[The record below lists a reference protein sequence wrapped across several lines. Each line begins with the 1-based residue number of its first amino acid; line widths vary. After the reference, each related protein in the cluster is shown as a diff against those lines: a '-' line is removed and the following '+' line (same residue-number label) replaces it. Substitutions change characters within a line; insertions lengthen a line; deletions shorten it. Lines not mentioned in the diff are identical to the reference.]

1 MWNGPRSTFH
11 IPVLSGRRTPD
22 LGPSDRLREDPVSHF
37 DVVVLGGGPGGER
50 AAIHAARAGK
60 RVALVERE
68 HVMGGMRV
76 NWGTIPSKTL
86 RESAAFVYGLRHNKL
101 DAINVEIA
109 DTITITELMY
119 REQRVVQRELELINR
134 WLNRYAIETYRGVGR
149 FLDPHTIAVHGV
161 DGQVRLRLSGDVI
174 VIATGS
180 SPNRP
185 DDISFDNDIVF
196 DSTTVL
202 QLPRMP
208 RSMIVLGAGVIG
220 VEYASIFAALGV
232 SVTLV
237 DTRAEL
243 LPYLDR
249 EIAGLLR
256 RELVR
261 LGVVYVANDHY
272 AGVERI
278 EGAPP
283 TVRVT
288 TRNGNVLEADVL
300 LYTVGRDGN
309 SRGLGLEAIG
319 ILPDERGLLTVND
332 RFQTAHPHI
341 YAVGD
346 VIGYPALAST
356 SMEQGR
362 QAIMNAYGI
371 PGPRLRTSRLPFAIY
386 AIPEVSYV
394 GDTEEMLKEKGI
406 RYIAGRGQYE
416 MNPKG
421 QIVGTTGGIVKL
433 LFEREKLVLRGVHII
448 GQSAS
453 ELIHIG
459 QAFLD
464 ANADAAHIAETLYNY
479 PTFSDMYRHAALV
492 ALLAQEEPG
501 DPTEREPF

>member
-1 MWNGPRSTFH
+1 VNR
-11 IPVLSGRRTPD
+11 
-22 LGPSDRLREDPVSHF
+22 F

-68 HVMGGMRV
+68 HVLGGMRV

-101 DAINVEIA
+101 DAYKVEVA
-109 DTITITELMY
+109 ETITIPELMY

-134 WLNRYAIETYRGVGR
+134 WLNRYAIETFRGEGH
-149 FLDPHTIAVHGV
+149 FLDAHTIAVHGV

-185 DDISFDNDIVF
+185 DDISFDDDTVF

-202 QLPRMP
+202 RLPRMP

-243 LPYLDR
+243 LPYVDR

-261 LGVVYVANDHY
+261 LGIVYVSDDHY
-272 AGVERI
+272 ASVERL
-278 EGAPP
+278 EGSPP
-283 TVRVT
+283 TVRVM
-288 TRNGNVLEADVL
+288 TRSGNVLEADVL
-300 LYTVGRDGN
+300 LYAVGRDGN
-309 SRGLGLEAIG
+309 SRGMGLEEMG
-319 ILPDERGLLTVND
+319 IVPDARGLLTVND
-332 RFQTAHPHI
+332 RFQTIHPHI

-362 QAIMNAYGI
+362 QAILNAYGI
-371 PGPRLRTSRLPFAIY
+371 PGPKLRTSRLPFAIY

-406 RYIAGRGQYE
+406 AYVAGRGRYE

-421 QIVGTTGGIVKL
+421 QIVGATGGLVKL
-433 LFEREKLVLRGVHII
+433 LFERPTLALRGVHII
-448 GQSAS
+448 GYAAS
-453 ELIHIG
+453 ELIHTG

-464 ANADAAHIAETLYNY
+464 AGADAAHIAETLFNY
-479 PTFSDMYRHAALV
+479 PTFSDMYRHAALI
-492 ALLAQEEPG
+492 ALLGQEEPAER
-501 DPTEREPF
+501 TEGEP

>member
-1 MWNGPRSTFH
+1 MNR
-11 IPVLSGRRTPD
+11 
-22 LGPSDRLREDPVSHF
+22 F

-68 HVMGGMRV
+68 HVLGGMRV
-76 NWGTIPSKTL
+76 NWGTLPSKTL
-86 RESAAFVYGLRHNKL
+86 RESALFVYGLRHNKL
-101 DAINVEIA
+101 DAIKVEIA
-109 DTITITELMY
+109 DTITIPELMY

-134 WLNRYAIETYRGVGR
+134 WLNRYAIDIFRGEGR
-149 FLDPHTIAVHGV
+149 FLDAHTIAVHGV

-185 DDISFDNDIVF
+185 DDIAFDDDTVF

-202 QLPRMP
+202 RLPRMP

-243 LPYLDR
+243 LPYVDR

-256 RELVR
+256 RELLR
-261 LGVVYVANDHY
+261 LGIVYVSNDHY
-272 AGVERI
+272 AAVERVD
-278 EGAPP
+278 GLPP

-288 TRNGNVLEADVL
+288 TRSGNVLEADVL
-300 LYTVGRDGN
+300 LYAVGRDGN
-309 SRGLGLEAIG
+309 SRGLGLDAIG
-319 ILPDERGLLTVND
+319 IVPDARGLLTVNET
-332 RFQTAHPHI
+332 FQTVHSHI

-371 PGPRLRTSRLPFAIY
+371 PGPKLRTSRLPFAIF

-394 GDTEEMLKEKGI
+394 GDTEENLKE
-406 RYIAGRGQYE
+406 RETPYIAGRGHYE
-416 MNPKG
+416 MNPRG

-433 LFEREKLVLRGVHII
+433 LFEKDTLALRGVHII
-448 GQSAS
+448 GHSAS

-479 PTFSDMYRHAALV
+479 PSFSDMYRHAALV
-492 ALLAQEEPG
+492 ALLAGEEPR
-501 DPTEREPF
+501 ERPEAEPF

>member
-1 MWNGPRSTFH
+1 MIS
-11 IPVLSGRRTPD
+11 
-22 LGPSDRLREDPVSHF
+22 F

-50 AAIHAARAGK
+50 AAIQAARAGK

-68 HVMGGMRV
+68 NVVGGMRV

-86 RESAAFVYGLRHNKL
+86 RESATFVHGLRYNKL
-101 DAINVEIA
+101 DAIKVAIA
-109 DTITITELMY
+109 DTITIPELMY

-134 WLNRYAIETYRGVGR
+134 SLSRYAIEVFRGEGR
-149 FLDPHTIAVHGV
+149 FLDAHTIAVHGV
-161 DGQVRLRLSGDVI
+161 DGQVRLRLMGEVI

-180 SPNRP
+180 APNRP
-185 DDISFDNDIVF
+185 ADIMFDDDTVF

-202 QLPRMP
+202 RLPRMP

-220 VEYASIFAALGV
+220 VEYASIFAALGL

-237 DTRAEL
+237 DTRADL
-243 LPYLDR
+243 LPYVDR

-256 RELVR
+256 RELLR
-261 LGVVYVANDHY
+261 LGVAFISNEHY
-272 AGVERI
+272 ARVERL
-278 EGAPP
+278 EGTPP
-283 TVRVT
+283 TARVT
-288 TRNGNVLEADVL
+288 TRGGNVLEADVI
-300 LYTVGRDGN
+300 LYCVGRDGN

-319 ILPDERGLLTVND
+319 ITPDARGLLTVNET
-332 RFQTAHPHI
+332 FQTVHPHI

-362 QAIMNAYGI
+362 QAIRHAYGI
-371 PGPRLRTSRLPFAIY
+371 PGPALRTSRLPFAIY

-394 GDTEEMLKEKGI
+394 GDTEEALKEKGI
-406 RYIAGRGQYE
+406 PFVAGRGQYE

-421 QIVGTTGGIVKL
+421 QIVGATGGLVKL
-433 LFEREKLVLRGVHII
+433 LFERDTLVLRGAHII
-448 GQSAS
+448 GHSAS

-464 ANADAAHIAETLYNY
+464 AGADAAHIAETLYNY

-492 ALLAQEEPG
+492 ALLAREQREPG
-501 DPTEREPF
+501 ERTEGEPV

>member
-1 MWNGPRSTFH
+1 MNR
-11 IPVLSGRRTPD
+11 
-22 LGPSDRLREDPVSHF
+22 F
-37 DVVVLGGGPGGER
+37 DVVILGGGPGGER

-60 RVALVERE
+60 HVALIERE
-68 HVMGGMRV
+68 HVLGGNRV

-86 RESAAFVYGLRHNKL
+86 RESAAWVYGLRHNRL
-101 DAINVEIA
+101 DAIKVEIA
-109 DTITITELMY
+109 PTITIDELMY

-134 WLNRYAIETYRGVGR
+134 WLNRYAIEVYRGEGR

-161 DGQVRLRLSGDVI
+161 DGQVRLRLSGDVF

-185 DDISFDNDIVF
+185 ADILFDNETVF

-202 QLPRMP
+202 DLPRMP

-237 DTRAEL
+237 DTRADL
-243 LPYLDR
+243 LPYVDR
-249 EIAGLLR
+249 EIADLLR
-256 RELVR
+256 RELLR
-261 LGVVYVANDHY
+261 LGIVYVSNDHY
-272 AGVERI
+272 ARVERI
-278 EGAPP
+278 DGAPP

-288 TRNGNVLEADVL
+288 TRGGNVLEADVL
-300 LYTVGRDGN
+300 LYAVGRDGN

-319 ILPDERGLLTVND
+319 IVPDARGLLSVND
-332 RFQTAHPHI
+332 RFQTVHPHI

-362 QAIMNAYGI
+362 QAILNAYGI
-371 PGPRLRTSRLPFAIY
+371 PGPKLRTSRLPFAIY

-394 GDTEEMLKEKGI
+394 GETEEMLKEKQI
-406 RYIAGRGQYE
+406 PYVAGRGHYE
-416 MNPKG
+416 MNAKG
-421 QIVGTTGGIVKL
+421 QILGATGGIVKL
-433 LFEREKLVLRGVHII
+433 LFERESLKLRGVHII
-448 GQSAS
+448 GHSAS
-453 ELIHIG
+453 ELIHTG

-464 ANADAAHIAETLYNY
+464 AGADASHIAETLYNY
-479 PTFSDMYRHAALV
+479 PTLSDMYRHAALV
-492 ALLAQEEPG
+492 ALLARDEPA
-501 DPTEREPF
+501 PAAPVAEPF